1 MAIILKKR
9 KRKLGVC
16 FVGGAGAEVSTLRPL
31 YAPKTPPCTFT
42 CPSSIDIR
50 GYLTTIA
57 QSENYGRTAEE
68 SLQEAWYILTDK
80 NPLPAVCGRV
90 CPHPCETECNR
101 KEKDEAVSIN
111 SMERFIGDYGIKN
124 NLAHKKLY
132 PDTYPDKVAVI
143 GSGPSGLSCAYQ
155 LARKGYA
162 VTVFEA
168 YAKSGGMLR
177 YGIPTYRLPE
187 DVLDAEV
194 QKILDLGVEI
204 KYNTRVGKDISLKDL
219 KSKYNALYMAI
230 GAHIGWSL
238 GIPGEDASNV
248 FTGADFLHRIN
259 SREDPGTEYEWLV
272 HGKKAIVIGGG
283 NSAID
288 AARVAKRFGAEVTI
302 LYRRTR
308 NEMPAIEHEIVGAE
322 EEGIVFEFLAAPI
335 EVLRDGD
342 KAAGLKCQRMELGE
356 PDESGRRRPVPIPGS
371 EFEVSASAIIAAIS
385 QQPDFTGLE
394 ELKNEKGWITID
406 DNNLTATEGVY
417 AGGDVTNQLGLV
429 TEAIG
434 LGRQAALSID
444 NYLREKEPE
453 RVAEPTV
460 VRHTRMNFN
469 YYDSLP
475 RTQTKGLAAAERIG
489 NFSEIAFTW
498 DESEA
503 TAETK
508 RCLSCG
514 LCYDCD
520 NCYSYCSDSAVKKL
534 SRDLP
539 RGRHYEF
546 DLTLCQGCKKCAEE
560 CPCGYVDMM

>member
-1 MAIILKKR
+1 MAIVLKKR

-16 FVGGAGAEVSTLRPL
+16 FVGKVGAEVSTLRPKYTL
-31 YAPKTPPCTFT
+31 KTPPCTFT

-57 QSENYGRTAEE
+57 QSENYGRSVEK
-68 SLQEAWYILTDK
+68 SLQEVWYLLTDK

-124 NLAHKKLY
+124 NLAHKRLY

-143 GSGPSGLSCAYQ
+143 GSGPSGLSCAYH
-155 LARKGYA
+155 LARRGYA
-162 VTVFEA
+162 VTLFEA
-168 YAKSGGMLR
+168 YEKSGGMLR
-177 YGIPTYRLPE
+177 YGIPRYRLPE

-204 KYNTRVGKDISLKDL
+204 KYNTRVGKDVSWKDL
-219 KSKYNALYMAI
+219 KSRYDAVYVAI
-230 GAHIGWSL
+230 GAHIGWNL
-238 GIPGEDASNV
+238 GVPGENASNV

-259 SREDPGTEYEWLV
+259 SREKIEVGDKV
-272 HGKKAIVIGGG
+272 IVIGGG

-288 AARVAKRFGAEVTI
+288 AARVSRRLGAEVTI

-342 KAAGLKCQRMELGE
+342 KAIGLKCWRMELGE
-356 PDESGRRRPVPIPGS
+356 PDESGRRRPVPIEGS
-371 EFEVSASAIIAAIS
+371 EFEVPASTIIAAIS

-394 ELKNEKGWITID
+394 ELKNEKGWITVD
-406 DNNLTATEGVY
+406 DNGLTESEGVY

-434 LGRQAALSID
+434 LGRQAAISMD
-444 NYLREKEPE
+444 NYLREREPE
-453 RVAEPTV
+453 KVAELPV
-460 VRHTRMNFN
+460 VRPDRMNLN
-469 YYDSLP
+469 YYDSIP
-475 RTQTKGLAAAERIG
+475 RTPTRILAASERIG

-498 DESEA
+498 DESEV
-503 TAETK
+503 TAESK

-534 SRDLP
+534 SKDLP
-539 RGRHYEF
+539 RGEHYEF
-546 DLTLCQGCKKCAEE
+546 DLVLCQGCKKCAEE
-560 CPCGYVDMM
+560 CPCGYVDML